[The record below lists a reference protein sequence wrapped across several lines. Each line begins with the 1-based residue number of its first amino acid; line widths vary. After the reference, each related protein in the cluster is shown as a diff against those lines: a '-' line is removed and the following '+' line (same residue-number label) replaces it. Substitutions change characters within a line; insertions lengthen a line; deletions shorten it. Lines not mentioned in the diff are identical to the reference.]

1 MVFTHLF
8 LVLRS
13 LPSSCW
19 LVSSRHCW
27 LMRPTSEHWRIS
39 QTKIRMGSSVRHQ
52 RFNNPAHRVLGPK
65 FFCVY
70 PPPFFLQ
77 YYDHPIVTMPP
88 PPPPLLP
95 LSPSFIPTFRYHPH
109 PPISHTHNH
118 NLHKSISPVLYCGI
132 MTSLTTFFLYFVL
145 WTRIVIAIPLS
156 LCLSLASLFY
166 KAIFTIDQF
175 FTYLP
180 FIFDVCLFVFLTM
193 VLRYYHAGMSPEGLC
208 ASTRK

>member
-1 MVFTHLF
+1 MRKAWRHRGPSRLCPTEGYWWTWQVRQAYVRLLLVFYLPCAAFLMVFTHLF

-118 NLHKSISPVLYCGI
+118 
-132 MTSLTTFFLYFVL
+132 
-145 WTRIVIAIPLS
+145 
-156 LCLSLASLFY
+156 
-166 KAIFTIDQF
+166 TIYINR
-175 FTYLP
+175 YLP
-180 FIFDVCLFVFLTM
+180 YFIVASWPRSRLFSYISFFELE
-193 VLRYYHAGMSPEGLC
+193 L
-208 ASTRK
+208 